1 MLAEQRIPKPLLTPA
16 ERSEIFEKSSPSL
29 KFRKSF
35 VISRLLNAY
44 LKILYKRLTFRL
56 TALDVGII
64 LRDTFEELGVL
75 WVKIAQIMSMRMDL
89 LPREVCEQLAHLQD
103 RAASFPLSEAMVI
116 LNDELGIDCLDSHVF
131 ADFQT
136 TPFAAASTAQVYR
149 AYLKSEQVWVAVKV
163 QRPNLKELFASDM
176 QIVEAISNFMEKHN
190 LMPWICW
197 AEMIWEIRQIMH
209 EELDYR
215 YEASNMRRMKK
226 KLKSHGVYV
235 PKLFE
240 QYCSPQV
247 IVMEFVQGVLLSD
260 YLRIAR
266 ADPVRVQRW
275 AEENQIDIEVLGKK
289 ILHSYWRQVYEDNL
303 FHGDLHPGNI
313 ILLRDNFLAFIDFG
327 SIGFTETELLR
338 RYEALLEATVER
350 RYTYA
355 IDLLL
360 MMVRGIPNIKVA
372 DLQNELSRA
381 TEAWERKC
389 YVKKL
394 PYDER
399 SFSRINDEWTR
410 ILFGYGVLMNTAF
423 LRLIRSFTNMDGAL
437 RDLMPNGNVHKE
449 AQKYIQKKYQ
459 RKIKKYSKKQLTLN
473 AATTFL
479 NSLDTINQQST
490 FRLDIIRRM
499 AQVFDSRMDK
509 LGRLGSVIFSVT
521 LVVIFFISCFLMT
534 IYLYQIE
541 QLNMEYLSVI
551 PESIAQDVLE
561 EMVQFPVH
569 DKQLWLVVAIVV
581 GYINISLF
589 RLRRI
594 FRTVESN
601 K

>member
-1 MLAEQRIPKPLLTPA
+1 MLAEEKIPQSLLKPA
-16 ERSEIFEKSSPSL
+16 ERTEIFEKSSPSL

-35 VISRLLNAY
+35 VISRLLLAY
-44 LKILYKRLTFRL
+44 SKILYMRLTFRL

-89 LPREVCEQLAHLQD
+89 FPREVCEQLAHLQD
-103 RAASFPLSEAMVI
+103 RAASFPLHEAMEI
-116 LNDELGIDCLDSHVF
+116 LNDELGVNCSESHIF
-131 ADFQT
+131 AEFQT
-136 TPFAAASTAQVYR
+136 NPFAAASTAQVYR
-149 AYLKSEQVWVAVKV
+149 AYLKVEQVWVAVKV
-163 QRPNLKELFASDM
+163 QRPNLKKLFASDM
-176 QIVEAISNFMEKHN
+176 QIVEAISNFMEKHK

-197 AEMIWEIRQIMH
+197 ADMIWEIRQIMH

-226 KLKSHGVYV
+226 KLKPHGVYV

-247 IVMEFVQGVLLSD
+247 LVMEFVQGVLLSD

-266 ADPVRVQRW
+266 SDPTRVKRW
-275 AEENQIDIEVLGKK
+275 AQENQIDIEVIGKK

-313 ILLRDNFLAFIDFG
+313 ILLRDNTLAFIDFG

-372 DLQNELSRA
+372 DLQDELSRA

-394 PYDER
+394 PYDDR

-437 RDLMPNGNVHKE
+437 RDLMPRGNVHKE
-449 AQKYIQKKYQ
+449 AQKYIRKKYQ
-459 RKIKKYSKKQLTLN
+459 RKIKKYSQKQLTLN
-473 AATTFL
+473 AANTFL

-509 LGRLGSVIFSVT
+509 LGRFGSVLFSVSMIS
-521 LVVIFFISCFLMT
+521 IFFSSCFLMM
-534 IYLYQIE
+534 IYLYQTE
-541 QLNMEYLSVI
+541 QLALDYLSLI
-551 PESIAQDVLE
+551 PSSVAQPVLE
-561 EMVQFPVH
+561 KMVNFPVH
-569 DKQLWLVVAIVV
+569 DKQLWFLVAFFV

-594 FRTVESN
+594 FRVVDTN